1 MGGLK
6 ENQEITVPQVP
17 LEVLVNQERMVPRV
31 LREPRVTQVHQEM
44 MGTKETKVIRE
55 RPDRRDSLVFR
66 ERREN
71 QVLTEPKETR
81 DLMETVNPTTTLLVT
96 AILMSWSNTLKMD
109 RPQNVL
115 LTSSLY
121 GLDTLL
127 CSSKAMATDFLK
139 ILE

>member
-1 MGGLK
+1 MGELKGLK
-6 ENQEITVPQVP
+6 ENQEITVPQVL
-17 LEVLVNQERMVPRV
+17 LETKVNQETMVPRV

-44 MGTKETKVIRE
+44 MGT
-55 RPDRRDSLVFR
+55 
-66 ERREN
+66 
-71 QVLTEPKETR
+71 KETR

>member
-1 MGGLK
+1 MGELKGLK

-17 LEVLVNQERMVPRV
+17 LEIKVSQETMVPRV

-127 CSSKAMATDFLK
+127 CSSKAMATDF
-139 ILE
+139 